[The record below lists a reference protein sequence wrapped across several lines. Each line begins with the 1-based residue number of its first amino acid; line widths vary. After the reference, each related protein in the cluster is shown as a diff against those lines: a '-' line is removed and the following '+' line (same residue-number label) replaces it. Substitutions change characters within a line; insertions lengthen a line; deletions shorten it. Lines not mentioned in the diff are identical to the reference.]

1 MLLTVDLERLDI
13 QPGHRLL
20 DAGCGEGRHCFGAI
34 DRGATVVGLD
44 LDFDSMR
51 DASKNLRARGEE
63 LGRMGAMLQG
73 DAFHLPFRRRELRSN
88 HLLRGHGARARLS
101 RRGRELFRVAKPGA
115 KVAITIPDRNERA
128 SLSAARRRVFRESRG
143 AYSHLQAA

>member
-20 DAGCGEGRHCFGAI
+20 DAGCGEGRHCFGSI
-34 DRGATVVGLD
+34 YRGATVVGLD

-63 LGRMGAMLQG
+63 RVA
-73 DAFHLPFRRRELRSN
+73 LRS
-88 HLLRGHGARARLS
+88 LRRFVGLGC
-101 RRGRELFRVAKPGA
+101 
-115 KVAITIPDRNERA
+115 
-128 SLSAARRRVFRESRG
+128 AAPTGNVTKLRS
-143 AYSHLQAA
+143 